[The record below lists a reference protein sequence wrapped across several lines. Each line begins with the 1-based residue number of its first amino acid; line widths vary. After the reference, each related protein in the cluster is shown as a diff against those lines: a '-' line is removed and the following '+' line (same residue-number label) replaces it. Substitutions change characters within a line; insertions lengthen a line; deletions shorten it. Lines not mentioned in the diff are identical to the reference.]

1 MPSLV
6 RGGLAALLFWLGY
19 VGVPLAHEGHDHGTP
34 APMLTQ
40 ALAPRFEASSTEFA
54 LLGILQANELVLYVD
69 HYASNE
75 PISGARIEL
84 ESGDHKV
91 SPSPRPDGSYRAPAG
106 PLAAPGE
113 HALVIS
119 IEAGTASDLL
129 DTTLTVAAEPAPQS
143 PDWTSGSTQ
152 WPTGWIAGGGALV
165 LAVAGIALARLRRPG
180 ART

>member
-1 MPSLV
+1 
-6 RGGLAALLFWLGY
+6 
-19 VGVPLAHEGHDHGTP
+19 
-34 APMLTQ
+34 MLTQ
-40 ALAPRFEASSTEFA
+40 VLAPRVEANSTEFA
-54 LLGILQANELVLYVD
+54 LLGILQGNDLVLYLD

-91 SPSPRPDGSYRAPAG
+91 APSPQPDGSYRAPAG

-119 IEAGTASDLL
+119 IDAGTGSDLL
-129 DTTLTVAAEPAPQS
+129 DATLPVPAEPAPPS
-143 PDWTSGSTQ
+143 PDGTSGAAQ
-152 WPTGWIAGGGALV
+152 WPLGWIAGGGALV

-180 ART
+180 AGT